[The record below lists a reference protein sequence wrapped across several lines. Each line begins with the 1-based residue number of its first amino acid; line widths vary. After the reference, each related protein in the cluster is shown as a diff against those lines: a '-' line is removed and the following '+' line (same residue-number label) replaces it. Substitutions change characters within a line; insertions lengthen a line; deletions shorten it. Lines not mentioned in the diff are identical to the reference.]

1 MASKTCLLR
10 REVNHELEFPGVAD
24 GPDGDGGPGGRACGA
39 RGGGRAGTDRAE
51 RGLDRVH
58 PGPWRKQDLLHGL
71 LAEEAEGDYSQR
83 GEIFALVTNDPAGGI
98 EGEVSVVTGY
108 TYRKDSKVTVRI
120 GGATFDMFT
129 SGDRAWTQGP
139 EEDAPLVQA
148 MVKGADMV
156 VTGVSSRGT
165 QTTDTYS
172 LSGFTATKK
181 LIDGAC
187 P

>member
-1 MASKTCLLR
+1 MNWSFRASLTALTVTAALAVGLAAPAAAAEPERIGRNGDWTAFTLDRGGSKICYMASSPK
-10 REVNHELEFPGVAD
+10 
-24 GPDGDGGPGGRACGA
+24 
-39 RGGGRAGTDRAE
+39 
-51 RGLDRVH
+51 
-58 PGPWRKQDLLHGL
+58 K
-71 LAEEAEGDYSQR
+71 AEGDYSQR
-83 GEIFALVTNDPAGGI
+83 GEIFALVTNDPASGI